1 MPAAIVFYD
10 GECPLCRREIA
21 HYRRRRGADRLLW
34 IDITQDAGTLAAN
47 GLRKEDAMARLHVR
61 DAAGAWHTGAHGFVE
76 LWSHLP
82 AYSWLARL
90 LRLLRLAPLLDAV
103 YDRFARWRLRRR
115 CNSDQCAIPSDGG
128 ATPDTPAR
136 GNKTGS

>member
-10 GECPLCRREIA
+10 GGCPLCRREIA
-21 HYRRRRGADRLLW
+21 HYRRRRGADRLMW
-34 IDITQDAGTLAAN
+34 IDITRDAATLAAN
-47 GLRKEDAMARLHVR
+47 GLREEDAMARFHVR
-61 DAAGAWHTGAHGFVE
+61 DATGAWHTGAHGFVE

-90 LRLLRLAPLLDAV
+90 LRSLRLTPVLDAA

-115 CNSDQCAIPSDGG
+115 CNSDQCQAVPGAG
-128 ATPDTPAR
+128 ATPDMPPR
-136 GNKTGS
+136 GRRTGS